1 MEAALNTH
9 PVHLLTANKDMLVN
23 ALRHSM
29 RETAF
34 ANRMLLA
41 PRRLQEIALHEAD
54 AFVGYLETLD
64 VEIVRERGKRLAL
77 EGLGHRS
84 ILALTTA
91 LRRVF
96 LQVAELDSQS
106 WSIFLTTVDSYNMAL
121 MEGYMAGCEEDV
133 RRETERTRQAYE
145 RSVEN
150 QSLQS

>member
-1 MEAALNTH
+1 MNLYS
-9 PVHLLTANKDMLVN
+9 LNKDMLVN